1 MKNLTQPKTSKMG
14 MVQPTVL
21 FSTHYKIK
29 FLY

>member
-21 FSTHYKIK
+21 FSTH
-29 FLY
+29 